1 MLDAKLTNPG
11 YPANILLYPYLQ
23 KTFEN
28 NRYGPVRFGENR
40 QRSQPLYLIDLI
52 PTPMWRDIV
61 DILFLT
67 IVAYQLYVWFRE
79 SRALRVIIGL
89 VALGGVYS
97 IAKFWDLYL
106 TTWVF
111 QILWQ
116 VLLILLLILFQ
127 SEIRQ
132 VLERV
137 SPMRYLR
144 SRRRVFKK
152 TFAKQL
158 SQTLFEMA
166 ADRTGALI
174 VLVRNDNPAEFIRA
188 GQTIMALPDPALIK
202 SIFNRHA
209 PAHDGAVIIHQDRIS
224 QMGCILPL
232 SENENLPE
240 KYGTRHRAALGLSE
254 VTDAVCLVVSEE
266 RSEVASVVD
275 GKIIVWKDPIALTS
289 NLDEVI
295 GGPQIRVP
303 ALKDFFRGVFI
314 DNWRTKLGA
323 LALVAI
329 AWFILASQQE
339 SEVTITVPV
348 QHSNISNQLVLGQG
362 STPSVD
368 LTVSGRRNKVRT
380 LKDKDVQVSVDLS
393 GIAAGKHLIRLSA
406 KNIFLPF
413 GVKIDR
419 VAPQKVLVN
428 LETQRGDQKPDQR
441 LPDAQNDL

>member
-1 MLDAKLTNPG
+1 M
-11 YPANILLYPYLQ
+11 
-23 KTFEN
+23 
-28 NRYGPVRFGENR
+28 
-40 QRSQPLYLIDLI
+40 YLIDLI

-97 IAKFWDLYL
+97 LAKLWDLYL

-144 SRRRVFKK
+144 SRRRAFKK
-152 TFAKQL
+152 TFDRQL
-158 SQTLFEMA
+158 SQALFEMA
-166 ADRTGALI
+166 ADRTGALM
-174 VLVRNDNPAEFIRA
+174 VLVRNDNPSEFIHA
-188 GQTIMALPDPALIK
+188 GQTIMALPDPDLIK
-202 SIFNRHA
+202 SIFNRYA
-209 PAHDGAVIIHQDRIS
+209 PAHDGAIIINQDRIT

-232 SENENLPE
+232 SENENLPAQ
-240 KYGTRHRAALGLSE
+240 YGTRHRAALGLSE

-266 RSEVASVVD
+266 RSEVATVVG
-275 GKIIVWKDPIALTS
+275 GKIVIWQDPDALTA
-289 NLDEVI
+289 NLNEVI
-295 GGPQIRVP
+295 GGPQINVP
-303 ALKDFFRGVFI
+303 AMKDFFKGLFI
-314 DNWRTKLGA
+314 ENWRTKLGA
-323 LALVAI
+323 LALVTI
-329 AWFILASQQE
+329 AWFALASQQE
-339 SEVTITVPV
+339 SELTLAVPV
-348 QHSNISNQLVLGQG
+348 QHTNIPNQLAVGQG
-362 STPSVD
+362 STPTVD
-368 LTVSGRRNKVRT
+368 LTLSGRRNKIRT
-380 LKDKDVQVSVDLS
+380 LRDQDVQVSVDLS
-393 GIAAGKHLIRLSA
+393 NIDAGKHLIRLSA

-413 GVKIDR
+413 GIKIDR

-428 LETQRGDQKPDQR
+428 LW
-441 LPDAQNDL
+441 AQTESQNPEQARPNAQHAF

>member
-1 MLDAKLTNPG
+1 
-11 YPANILLYPYLQ
+11 
-23 KTFEN
+23 
-28 NRYGPVRFGENR
+28 V
-40 QRSQPLYLIDLI
+40 YLIDLI

-67 IVAYQLYVWFRE
+67 IVAYHLYVWFRE

-97 IAKFWDLYL
+97 LAKLWDLYL

-144 SRRRVFKK
+144 SRRRAFKK
-152 TFAKQL
+152 TFGSQL

-166 ADRTGALI
+166 DDRIGALI
-174 VLVRNDNPAEFIRA
+174 VLVRNDNPTEFIHA
-188 GQTIMALPDPALIK
+188 GQTIMALPDPDLIK
-202 SIFNRHA
+202 SIFNRHS
-209 PAHDGAVIIHQDRIS
+209 PAHDGAIVINQDRIT

-232 SENENLPE
+232 SENENLPTQ
-240 KYGTRHRAALGLSE
+240 YGTRHRAALGLSE

-266 RSEVASVVD
+266 RSEVATVAG
-275 GKIIVWKDPIALTS
+275 GKIVTWQDPDALTA
-289 NLDEVI
+289 NLNEVI
-295 GGPQIRVP
+295 GGPQINVP
-303 ALKDFFRGVFI
+303 AIKDFLRGLFI

-323 LALVAI
+323 LALVTI
-329 AWFILASQQE
+329 AWVALASQQE
-339 SEVTITVPV
+339 SELTVAVPV
-348 QHSNISNQLVLGQG
+348 QYTNNPSQLTVGQG
-362 STPSVD
+362 STPTVD
-368 LTVSGRRNKVRT
+368 LTLSGRRNRIRT
-380 LKDKDVQVSVDLS
+380 LKDQDVQVSVDLS
-393 GIAAGKHLIRLSA
+393 NMNAGKHLIRLSA

-413 GVKIDR
+413 GVKIDQ
-419 VAPQKVLVN
+419 VAPQKILVN
-428 LETQRGDQKPDQR
+428 LE
-441 LPDAQNDL
+441 AQSESEKSNPAPPVEKHAF

>member
-1 MLDAKLTNPG
+1 
-11 YPANILLYPYLQ
+11 
-23 KTFEN
+23 
-28 NRYGPVRFGENR
+28 
-40 QRSQPLYLIDLI
+40 
-52 PTPMWRDIV
+52 MWRDIV

-67 IVAYQLYVWFRE
+67 IVAYQLYAWFRE

-97 IAKFWDLYL
+97 LAKLWDLYL

-144 SRRRVFKK
+144 SRRRAFKK
-152 TFAKQL
+152 TFGSQL

-166 ADRTGALI
+166 DDRTGAI
-174 VLVRNDNPAEFIRA
+174 MVLVRNDNPSEFIRA
-188 GQTIMALPDPALIK
+188 GQTIMALPDPDLIK
-202 SIFNRHA
+202 SIFNRHS
-209 PAHDGAVIIHQDRIS
+209 PAHDGAIVINQDRIT

-232 SENENLPE
+232 SVDENLPTQ
-240 KYGTRHRAALGLSE
+240 YGTRHRAALGLSE

-266 RSEVASVVD
+266 RSEVATVAG
-275 GKIIVWKDPIALTS
+275 GKIVTWQDPDALTA
-289 NLDEVI
+289 NLNEVI
-295 GGPQIRVP
+295 GGPQINVP
-303 ALKDFFRGVFI
+303 ALKDFFRGLFI

-323 LALVAI
+323 LALVTI
-329 AWFILASQQE
+329 AWVALASQQD
-339 SEVTITVPV
+339 SELTVAVPV
-348 QHSNISNQLVLGQG
+348 HYTDIPNQLTVGQG
-362 STPSVD
+362 STPTVD
-368 LTVSGRRNKVRT
+368 LTLSGRRNRIRT
-380 LKDKDVQVSVDLS
+380 LKDQDVQVSVDLS
-393 GIAAGKHLIRLSA
+393 KIDAGKHLIRLSA

-419 VAPQKVLVN
+419 VAPQKILVN
-428 LETQRGDQKPDQR
+428 LQSQSES
-441 LPDAQNDL
+441 QNPTAAPSVEKHAF